1 MIFETHAHYDDEAF
15 QEDREILLRSMEGH
29 GIGRIIN
36 VCASLDS
43 LTSTERLMETYP
55 FIYGAFGLHPDEVGD
70 LSEEVLKRIRTLSRK
85 EKAVAV
91 GEIGLDYYWN
101 KENHKTQIYWFE
113 RQMLLAKE
121 EDLPIIIHSREAAAD
136 TLDTMKRVH
145 AEAIGGVCHCFSY
158 TKEMAREYLNMGFYL
173 GIGGVVTFQNAKK
186 LKEVVAYTP
195 LDRILLETDSPYL
208 SPVPNRGKRNSSINL
223 PYIARMIS
231 EIKQIDYEEVIAVT
245 ENSAEQLFL
254 RRKIE

>member
-91 GEIGLDYYWN
+91 GEIGLDYYW
-101 KENHKTQIYWFE
+101 I
-113 RQMLLAKE
+113 
-121 EDLPIIIHSREAAAD
+121 
-136 TLDTMKRVH
+136 
-145 AEAIGGVCHCFSY
+145 
-158 TKEMAREYLNMGFYL
+158 
-173 GIGGVVTFQNAKK
+173 
-186 LKEVVAYTP
+186 
-195 LDRILLETDSPYL
+195 
-208 SPVPNRGKRNSSINL
+208 
-223 PYIARMIS
+223 
-231 EIKQIDYEEVIAVT
+231 
-245 ENSAEQLFL
+245 
-254 RRKIE
+254 